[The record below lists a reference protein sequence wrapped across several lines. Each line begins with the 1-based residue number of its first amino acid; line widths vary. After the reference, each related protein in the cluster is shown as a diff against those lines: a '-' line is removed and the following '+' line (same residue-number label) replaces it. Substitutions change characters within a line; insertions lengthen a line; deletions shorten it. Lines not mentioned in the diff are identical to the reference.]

1 MVMSLSQDRKIQRQT
16 ENTNLD
22 DKGLHHWFIFKL
34 TKTFSFS
41 SHCLKN
47 KLSGLSIL
55 YISKN
60 RKKKTL
66 NILS

>member
-1 MVMSLSQDRKIQRQT
+1 MVMSLSQDRKSK
-16 ENTNLD
+16 
-22 DKGLHHWFIFKL
+22 DKLKIPIWMIRGYTTVSFFKL

-47 KLSGLSIL
+47 KLSSLSIL

-60 RKKKTL
+60 RKRKH
-66 NILS
+66 